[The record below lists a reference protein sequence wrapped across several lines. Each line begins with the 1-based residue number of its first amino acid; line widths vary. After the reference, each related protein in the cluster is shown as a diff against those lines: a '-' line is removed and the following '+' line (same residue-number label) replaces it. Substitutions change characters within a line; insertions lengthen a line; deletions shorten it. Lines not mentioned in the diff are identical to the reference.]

1 MFRTPRH
8 LPSLLDMLDDIKTD
22 RRTIAQHLGITERTL
37 ARYEATQQ
45 APRPIMLALFW
56 ETQWGRGTADAEAQ
70 TWSQINALRA
80 ELADEENAI
89 LRTQLLSTEKLIST
103 NAPFFMIGKRSTR
116 PSMVQRSTYSASK
129 RFRAAAYAF
138 AHETVASR

>member
-1 MFRTPRH
+1 MFRTPRN
-8 LPSLLDMLDDIKTD
+8 LPSLADMLDDIKTD
-22 RRTIAQHLGITERTL
+22 RRTIAKHLGITSRTL
-37 ARYEATQQ
+37 ARYEEKQH

-56 ETQWGRGTADAEAQ
+56 ETQWGRQTADAEAQ

-89 LRTQLLSTEKLIST
+89 LRTQLLSAERLIPT
-103 NAPFFMIGKRSTR
+103 NAPFFLLGKRPEKSLA
-116 PSMVQRSTYSASK
+116 VQRSKYSASK

-138 AHETVASR
+138 AHATVASR

>member
-1 MFRTPRH
+1 MFRTPRN
-8 LPSLLDMLDDIKTD
+8 LPSLADMLDDLKTD
-22 RRTIAQHLGITERTL
+22 RRTIAKHLGITARTL
-37 ARYEATQQ
+37 AKYEEKQH
-45 APRPIMLALFW
+45 APRPIMLSLFW

-89 LRTQLLSTEKLIST
+89 LRTQLLSTERLIPT
-103 NAPFFMIGKRSTR
+103 NAPFFMMGKRPVKTSAA
-116 PSMVQRSTYSASK
+116 QRSTYSASK

-138 AHETVASR
+138 AQATVASR

>member
-1 MFRTPRH
+1 MFRTPRN
-8 LPSLLDMLDDIKTD
+8 LPSLADMLDDIKTD
-22 RRTIAQHLGITERTL
+22 RRTIAKHLGITSRTL
-37 ARYEATQQ
+37 ARYEEKQH

-56 ETQWGRGTADAEAQ
+56 ETQWGRETADAEAQ

-89 LRTQLLSTEKLIST
+89 LRTQLLSAERLIPT
-103 NAPFFMIGKRSTR
+103 NAPFFLLGKRPEKSR
-116 PSMVQRSTYSASK
+116 AVQRSTYSASK

-138 AHETVASR
+138 AHATVASR